1 MKMRGREGGGQGSP
15 QERACSYFDSNV
27 PTRRGEAGSA
37 RRAKIRARERAE
49 DAVRT
54 RGVRLGANEIR
65 ACARFARPAT
75 RGLVERDKKV
85 LLAGVAVVGANRVR

>member
-1 MKMRGREGGGQGSP
+1 MKMRGREGGGQGESSGT
-15 QERACSYFDSNV
+15 RVLVFRLNV

-54 RGVRLGANEIR
+54 HGVRLGANEIR